1 MMKNPHLGSLII
13 SILYSDTF
21 TIGHHQ
27 NRSQRWIESEDGRHD
42 HEKIKGFLE
51 QYCFS
56 LTTES
61 VGEILKPAERKLGE
75 WVERCLGII
84 GLPTFPPLGFERS
97 FAYKITRAMKGK
109 DKA

>member
-61 VGEILKPAERKLGE
+61 VGEILKPAERKLSD
-75 WVERCLGII
+75 WVERCSGIE
-84 GLPTFPPLGFERS
+84 GLQASPSFGLERS
-97 FAYKITRAMKGK
+97 FGFKITGAMKGK